1 MPSPLMPI
9 GPLKKVRHLVSL
21 DSLVGSSK
29 FKRKTDELKLVFRF
43 ASRAKMDL
51 FWDTL
56 LVTAVV
62 GSLLAMAFA
71 ATFEYIAF
79 RDQNE
84 KKDGSK

>member
-1 MPSPLMPI
+1 
-9 GPLKKVRHLVSL
+9 
-21 DSLVGSSK
+21 
-29 FKRKTDELKLVFRF
+29 
-43 ASRAKMDL
+43 MDL
-51 FWDTL
+51 FWDIL

-62 GSLLAMAFA
+62 GSLLAMAGA